1 MRFEVGGVTQ
11 AAGPMAGTRGGPDTG
26 SRLGFALLA
35 YMLVVTFMVTLL
47 PLHFTWPAQ
56 WRVLLVGS
64 PVDIFANVLLFVP
77 LGFLFRLARSDAR
90 RTPVIAAVMAGA
102 LLSATIET
110 VQFFEVART
119 SSLIDIGANAFG
131 AGLGAL
137 AFGRIA
143 SMRRA
148 GGRIIGRLAL
158 ELPLMGLIYLMV
170 PLLWIASLA
179 THGQHARI
187 LTTFVL
193 GAFGA
198 ILLGGMQRAY
208 FGPVRG
214 AQARDTAGFAGLWF
228 LAGAF
233 PVLVWR
239 PFELACAAGAV
250 ALTCW
255 VLGARRVKD
264 GASNRRFEVP
274 LLKVAAPVYAIYLT
288 LITLLPLA
296 GRAGAWHMAFGFPH
310 TTSHQVEILRVLEI
324 AAAFTLVGYMVA
336 EFRGRTVERYR
347 HALPRLV
354 LWSVSLVIVVET
366 VRGYDAVQGA
376 SVARGAL
383 TIAAALYG
391 GWLYYLQR
399 AHVVRLL
406 SRGSAARSAEGGS
419 DVAGPPAVVRQG

>member
-1 MRFEVGGVTQ
+1 
-11 AAGPMAGTRGGPDTG
+11 MASTRKVPDTG

-35 YMLVVTFMVTLL
+35 YMLVVTCMVTLL
-47 PLHFTWPAQ
+47 PLRFAWPVE
-56 WRVLLVGS
+56 WRLLLGGT
-64 PVDIFANVLLFVP
+64 PIDTLANVLLFVP
-77 LGFLFRLARSDAR
+77 LGFLFRLARSDAQR
-90 RTPVIAAVMAGA
+90 MPLLAAVAAGA
-102 LLSATIET
+102 LLSAAIET

-119 SSLIDIGANAFG
+119 SSLVDVGANAFG
-131 AGLGAL
+131 AGLGAFAL
-137 AFGRIA
+137 GRIA
-143 SMRRA
+143 HMRRA

-179 THGQHARI
+179 SHGQHARI

-214 AQARDTAGFAGLWF
+214 ARARDTAGFAGLWF
-228 LAGAF
+228 AAGAF

-239 PFELACAAGAV
+239 PLELACAAAAV
-250 ALTCW
+250 ALLGW
-255 VLGARRVKD
+255 ILGARRMKD

-296 GRAGAWHMAFGFPH
+296 GRMGAWHISFGFPQA
-310 TTSHQVEILRVLEI
+310 TSHQVEILRVLEI

-376 SVARGAL
+376 SVARGVL
-383 TIAAALYG
+383 TVAAALYG

-419 DVAGPPAVVRQG
+419 GVSGPPAVVRQG